1 MHHPLWQLGRAC
13 LRLLLH
19 GSFALL
25 QPPSAYYPQDGRGFE
40 ASSVLGPFFGIGA
53 LADRGAEAGW
63 APAVVCNCD
72 AALWTSAATAIG
84 ATSGTGLP
92 LQAQLTEL

>member
-1 MHHPLWQLGRAC
+1 MVL
-13 LRLLLH
+13 LRFSSL
-19 GSFALL
+19 
-25 QPPSAYYPQDGRGFE
+25 PPSACYPQDGRGFE

-53 LADRGAEAGW
+53 LADRGAAAGW
-63 APAVVCNCD
+63 APAVVCSCD
-72 AALWTSAATAIG
+72 ATLRASAANAIG